1 MKIVYFDCFAGIS
14 GDMTLGAFLD
24 CGVSAETLRQELE
37 KLGLPGFH
45 LEIEKTKKRGITGTS
60 CRVAADREEHS
71 HRHFAEIREMIGN
84 SGLDAPV
91 KETALAIFGRVAQAE
106 GKVHGLPPEKVHFHE
121 VGAVDSIVDIV
132 GAAIC
137 AHAVAADKFLAS
149 AVNTGQGIVECAH
162 GVLPVPAPA
171 TAEILAGTGFELY
184 ARCAEGEAV
193 TPTGAAILAEL
204 ASPAGGF
211 PAMRVDKVGY
221 GFGERE
227 FEVLNALRIFIG
239 EADGL

>member
-14 GDMTLGAFLD
+14 GDMTLGSFLD
-24 CGVSAETLRQELE
+24 CGVSPEILRQELE

-60 CRVAADREEHS
+60 CRVAADREEHC
-71 HRHFAEIREMIGN
+71 HRHFAEIQEMIE
-84 SGLDAPV
+84 SSSLDAPV
-91 KETALAIFGRVAQAE
+91 KATALSMFGRVAKAE
-106 GKVHGLPPEKVHFHE
+106 GKVHGVPPEKVHFHE

-137 AHAVAADKFLAS
+137 AHAVAADKILAS
-149 AVNTGQGIVECAH
+149 AVNTGQGFVECAH

-171 TAEILAGTGFELY
+171 TAEILAGTDFKVY
-184 ARCAEGEAV
+184 ARCAGGEAV

-204 ASPAGGF
+204 ASPADGF
-211 PAMRVDKVGY
+211 PAMRIHRVGY

-227 FEVLNALRIFIG
+227 FEVLNALRVFIG
-239 EADGL
+239 EDDA

>member
-91 KETALAIFGRVAQAE
+91 KETALAIFGRVAQA
-106 GKVHGLPPEKVHFHE
+106 L
-121 VGAVDSIVDIV
+121 S
-132 GAAIC
+132 
-137 AHAVAADKFLAS
+137 S
-149 AVNTGQGIVECAH
+149 T
-162 GVLPVPAPA
+162 PA
-171 TAEILAGTGFELY
+171 
-184 ARCAEGEAV
+184 
-193 TPTGAAILAEL
+193 
-204 ASPAGGF
+204 
-211 PAMRVDKVGY
+211 
-221 GFGERE
+221 
-227 FEVLNALRIFIG
+227 ALR
-239 EADGL
+239 ARL